1 MDTNGAN
8 CNPDNDWKPPTEAE
22 QKVLMA
28 RRERSDKISKRMAQY
43 LLKGKSN
50 FIDNNKRC
58 SYDGSHLW
66 TGFNI
71 RKKIIFKF
79 NLFLGHKML
88 ATTCQVCDTIELQ
101 DKQEKIFCI
110 ACTEIDCQEN
120 VKDNPALS
128 TTAANRTL
136 AESSERQTSPRSR
149 EAAGVESQMIPGKF
163 KNKYDV

>member
-58 SYDGSHLW
+58 SYEGSSY
-66 TGFNI
+66 NI
-71 RKKIIFKF
+71 GKKLLK
-79 NLFLGHKML
+79 LFSNS
-88 ATTCQVCDTIELQ
+88 IY
-101 DKQEKIFCI
+101 
-110 ACTEIDCQEN
+110 
-120 VKDNPALS
+120 S
-128 TTAANRTL
+128 
-136 AESSERQTSPRSR
+136 
-149 EAAGVESQMIPGKF
+149 
-163 KNKYDV
+163 